1 MLLSLVNMDALK
13 IYVMPFLS
21 VMIPIALGYWCAKK
35 TNLPV
40 GLLTVGMYYGLI
52 THFTVE
58 LMEISLPLATLLL
71 SGLQYLTP
79 VFQMLEGMILFVT
92 GLIGLDETF
101 IEIIV
106 ENNELGLGELVGG
119 IAGSGSAG
127 LFVAGMGHVIVFGI
141 FWVLFLVLGI
151 LSNKFKGVKIFT
163 AILCWILGGILI
175 YILISLLG
183 DNSPETYGAFL
194 HLFR

>member
-13 IYVMPFLS
+13 IIVMPFLS
-21 VMIPIALGYWCAKK
+21 IMIPIALGYWSAKK

-40 GLLTVGMYYGLI
+40 GLLTVGLYCGLI
-52 THFTVE
+52 GNFSETII
-58 LMEISLPLATLLL
+58 EISAPLGMLLI
-71 SGLQYLTP
+71 SGFEYLNPITS
-79 VFQMLEGMILFVT
+79 MLEGMILFVT

-101 IEIIV
+101 AEIIV
-106 ENNELGLGELVGG
+106 KNSDSIGAMLTGY
-119 IAGSGSAG
+119 
-127 LFVAGMGHVIVFGI
+127 GMGHVIVFGI
-141 FWVLFLVLGI
+141 FWILFLFLGI
-151 LSNKFKGVKIFT
+151 LSNKFNGVKIFT

-183 DNSPETYGAFL
+183 DSSPETYGAFL

>member
-127 LFVAGMGHVIVFGI
+127 LFGAGMGHVIVFGI

-183 DNSPETYGAFL
+183 DSSPETYGAFL